1 MNGIIHNNTKYIML
15 HNEHQLKFTSLED
28 NVYFTLRDIFLNTSQ
43 DNISIEANEFNGEL
57 TNNIRY
63 EDRFNTFTYTDK
75 LKCKTFLKSL
85 YSWINSILLSD
96 FEFDEDFDN
105 EFDKNTDTIV
115 IDMKPNFIYYFGE
128 NKDNYIN
135 FITFD
140 SWLIHLDELKVL
152 LNNIIQK
159 MSANENK
166 SKTDLPTWIESIPTR
181 DYYTDLLAVIEFCK
195 LNGFYYEFIGEQ
207 DSDFS
212 EKYDYHNN
220 NYDGY
225 KRYVMQIDMILYK
238 QLYKNAT
245 YTLLDRLQ
253 DIDQCMYN
261 DPYEK
266 AYGLYV
272 DNNIEI
278 DLIKELY
285 KKCDETKIEFNTKY
299 WYNKM

>member
-43 DNISIEANEFNGEL
+43 GNIDIEANEFNGEL

-63 EDRFNTFTYTDK
+63 EDRFDTFRYTDK
-75 LKCKTFLKSL
+75 LKCKTFVKSL
-85 YSWINSILLSD
+85 YSWINSINLLSD

-105 EFDKNTDTIV
+105 EFDKNTESIV
-115 IDMKPNFIYYFGE
+115 IDMKPHFTYYYMK

-140 SWLIHLDELKVL
+140 SWLIHLNELKVL
-152 LNNIIQK
+152 LNNII
-159 MSANENK
+159 ENK
-166 SKTDLPTWIESIPTR
+166 SKTYLPTIIESIPTR
-181 DYYTDLLAVIEFCK
+181 DYHTDLLAVIEFCK
-195 LNGFYYEFIGEQ
+195 LNGFYYEFIGDQE
-207 DSDFS
+207 SDFS

-225 KRYVMQIDMILYK
+225 KRYVMQIDMICNK
-238 QLYKNAT
+238 QMFTNAT

-261 DPYEK
+261 DSYEK
-266 AYGLYV
+266 VYGLYV

-285 KKCDETKIEFNTKY
+285 KKCDEKKIEFNTKY
-299 WYNKM
+299 WYDKM

>member
-105 EFDKNTDTIV
+105 EFDKNTDTVV

-159 MSANENK
+159 
-166 SKTDLPTWIESIPTR
+166 
-181 DYYTDLLAVIEFCK
+181 
-195 LNGFYYEFIGEQ
+195 
-207 DSDFS
+207 
-212 EKYDYHNN
+212 
-220 NYDGY
+220 
-225 KRYVMQIDMILYK
+225 
-238 QLYKNAT
+238 
-245 YTLLDRLQ
+245 
-253 DIDQCMYN
+253 
-261 DPYEK
+261 
-266 AYGLYV
+266 
-272 DNNIEI
+272 
-278 DLIKELY
+278 
-285 KKCDETKIEFNTKY
+285 
-299 WYNKM
+299 